1 MSNNDNTDHS
11 HIQIDTDDEPDEPL
25 DGAGLDTEDD
35 DNDCVEIGV
44 VCQCAACLEM
54 KEQEPIMPSFV
65 LPPHL
70 KSDDDPRATKN
81 IPSAKRG
88 GQKLETATHIRR
100 RLKGKQQAQPMDT
113 TQPKQAKGEGETK
126 EGSDRGNHAQP
137 EGTEDGQVQARH
149 PEGTE
154 DGQFQASHPEKHR
167 GRQHRGRQ
175 HRARRRGRQ
184 HRGPRHDRPALHDHK
199 ADDEQEKDW

>member
-25 DGAGLDTEDD
+25 DGAGLDTEDE

-70 KSDDDPRATKN
+70 KSDDDPRAPKT

-88 GQKLETATHIRR
+88 GQKRETATPIRR

-113 TQPKQAKGEGETK
+113 TQPKQAKGKGKRKRDQTAAATPSPK
-126 EGSDRGNHAQP
+126 VPKTDKSKPYTPNVPKTGNSKPCTPKSTAQSQTP
-137 EGTEDGQVQARH
+137 WT
-149 PEGTE
+149 
-154 DGQFQASHPEKHR
+154 
-167 GRQHRGRQ
+167 
-175 HRARRRGRQ
+175 
-184 HRGPRHDRPALHDHK
+184 PAP
-199 ADDEQEKDW
+199 WTPT